1 MVILGVDL
9 GKVRTGLSICDP
21 AEMLATPLCV
31 VTQTNRERLME
42 EIARLAAEHK
52 AQVLAVGLPRN
63 MDGSEGASAESA
75 RTIGALLAEK
85 TGLPVEFV
93 DERGTT
99 ITAHGYLNETNTR
112 GKKRKAAVDAVAAT
126 VILQNYMDLRR
137 NRLNS
142 AE

>member
-9 GKVRTGLSICDP
+9 GKARTGMAVCDQ

-31 VTQTNRERLME
+31 IAEHNQEKLVTA
-42 EIARLAAEHK
+42 IANQAAERK
-52 AQVLAVGLPRN
+52 VQAIAVGLPRN
-63 MDGSEGASAESA
+63 MDGSEGESA
-75 RTIGALLAEK
+75 KNARETGKLLEEK
-85 TGLPVEFV
+85 TGLPVYFV

-126 VILQNYMDLRR
+126 VILQNYLDFRR
-137 NRLNS
+137 NQSQR
-142 AE
+142 EK